1 LQIATKA
8 WDEEQSRE
16 PIVFQHGN
24 TTGGSLPVEEL
35 NASLELLV
43 ATGEQKYAAEF
54 LQRLPEIEHMFPQ
67 LAAQAVRGMPYMD
80 ESYREKIRQLT
91 LAYRAQLDEI
101 ARGNPFGVLI
111 TEGGWAGNGSII
123 DTAITNYYLHKAFPD
138 IIREEDV
145 LRGLN
150 YILGTHPG
158 SDLSFVSAVGT
169 RSKQVA
175 YGMNRADFSFI
186 AGGVVPGVL
195 ILKPDFPENKE
206 DWPFLWGENEYVIDL
221 AAAYIFLANAA
232 NELARNTGD

>member
-1 LQIATKA
+1 
-8 WDEEQSRE
+8 
-16 PIVFQHGN
+16 
-24 TTGGSLPVEEL
+24 
-35 NASLELLV
+35 
-43 ATGEQKYAAEF
+43 
-54 LQRLPEIEHMFPQ
+54 MFPH
-67 LAAQAVRGMPYMD
+67 LAVQAVRGMPHMD

-91 LAYRAQLDEI
+91 LAYRGQMDDAS
-101 ARGNPFGVLI
+101 RGNPYGVVI

-123 DTAITNYYLHKAFPD
+123 DTAIAHYYLHTAFPD

-145 LRGLN
+145 LKGLN

-158 SDLSFVSAVGT
+158 SDLSFASGVGT

-206 DWPFLWGENEYVIDL
+206 DWPFLWGENEYVINV

-232 NELARNTGD
+232 RELVSNTAD